1 MKSKIFKLLFFIS
14 LIFAFGCARDF
25 DIPPLDIPKATITAN
40 TTILELKQAFPDA
53 LEQVGVKPNGENYI
67 IEGVVIG
74 NDVEGN
80 IYKNLMI
87 QDSTA
92 AITIGINSTDINS
105 TYRIGQQIVIN
116 CTGLY
121 VGLYNNLQQL
131 GYETDDGTGI
141 TFMLST
147 LFAEKTQLNGLP
159 AYPIDTIV
167 GDIASLPT
175 TFPALM
181 TYQSQLFVF
190 KDVYFQNGGVWLYT
204 NSGKNTTRYIF
215 DSEGNKLAVYN
226 SSYSTFANDTLPS
239 GTGNVVG
246 ILSYFKN
253 SYQLLMRM
261 SSDAYG
267 FKVTD

>member
-1 MKSKIFKLLFFIS
+1 MILFS
-14 LIFAFGCARDF
+14 CAQDF
-25 DIPPLDIPKATITAN
+25 DIPPLDIPQATIKGN
-40 TTILELKQAFPDA
+40 TTILELKQAFPNA
-53 LEQVGVKPNGENYI
+53 LTQVGVKPNGENYI

-74 NDVEGN
+74 NDVGGN
-80 IYKNLMI
+80 IYKSLMI

-92 AITIGINSTDINS
+92 AITIGINRTDLNAA
-105 TYRIGQQIVIN
+105 YRIGQQLVIN

-121 VGLYNNLQQL
+121 VGQYNNLQQL
-131 GYETDDGTGI
+131 GFETTGGTGI

-147 LFAEKTQLNGLP
+147 LFSEKTQLNGLP
-159 AYPIDTIV
+159 ASPIDTIV

-175 TFPALM
+175 TFPAMM

-190 KDVYFQNGGVWLYT
+190 KDVYFQNGGVWQYT

-215 DSEGNKLAVYN
+215 DSKGNKLAVYN
-226 SSYSTFANDTLPS
+226 SSYSTFATDTMPA

-261 SSDAYG
+261 PGDAYG
-267 FKVTD
+267 FK